1 MTRFICNDAIVQ
13 PNNSSF
19 IRQTPLIML
28 IVCVCPHS
36 FNAKDIRARAHGEIW
51 IILHIQWSLK
61 MTFVIQCSFSYLWIS
76 AIFDSL
82 WSVRST
88 LWCLPHSSKNGTFFP
103 RMSHFIQKCH
113 IPKMAHLSKNG
124 TFIQKWHIHP
134 KMTHSSENVTFI

>member
-61 MTFVIQCSFSYLWIS
+61 MTFVIQCSFSYLL
-76 AIFDSL
+76 DSL

-88 LWCLPHSSKNGTFFP
+88 LWCLSKNGTF
-103 RMSHFIQKCH
+103 IKKCH
-113 IPKMAHLSKNG
+113 IHQKMAFASKNG
-124 TFIQKWHIHP
+124 TFIQKCHS
-134 KMTHSSENVTFI
+134 HSSKNATFIHLSKKLQ